1 MSPELKQI
9 NELLV
14 IVYND
19 IIDLEEKQLKAEN
32 FSDLSIKEIHTID
45 KIGMYKKKTATDVAK
60 ELSVTLGTLTTAID
74 KLVKKGYV
82 ERLRSEDDKRVVKLG
97 LTKKGRLVYRAH
109 ESFHHKMINQVIEGM
124 NDDEV
129 SALTSGL
136 KNLHSFL
143 IKE

>member
-97 LTKKGRLVYRAH
+97 LTKKGRLVYRSH
-109 ESFHHKMINQVIEGM
+109 ESFHYKMINQVIEGM
-124 NDDEV
+124 SDDEV

>member
-19 IIDLEEKQLKAEN
+19 IIDLEEKQLEAEN

-109 ESFHHKMINQVIEGM
+109 ESFHYKMINQVIEGM
-124 NDDEV
+124 SDDEV